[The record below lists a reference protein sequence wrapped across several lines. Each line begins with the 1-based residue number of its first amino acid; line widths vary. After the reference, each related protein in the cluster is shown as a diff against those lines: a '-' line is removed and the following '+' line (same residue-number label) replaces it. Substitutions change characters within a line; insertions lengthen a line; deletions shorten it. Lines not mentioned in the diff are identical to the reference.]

1 MKYLQL
7 TLILLGFSCTINA
20 DQLSSYE
27 EHYIK
32 MNHLKSELE
41 QLEMERKIQS
51 VEIEL
56 IKNKEII
63 NNGTQINL
71 NASNPN
77 NVVTQVPGRISES
90 PGFDPS
96 TLNIKYVLGSGSK
109 RRIIFFVEGKRY
121 SLTTGQIYRG
131 WKLIIEDKK
140 IQFSKGK
147 EKVEI

>member
-7 TLILLGFSCTINA
+7 ILILLGFSYTTYA

-32 MNHLKSELE
+32 MNRLKSELE
-41 QLEMERKIQS
+41 QLEMERKIQD
-51 VEIEL
+51 VEIQL
-56 IKNKEII
+56 IKNKELI

-71 NASNPN
+71 NANNPN
-77 NVVTQVPGRISES
+77 NVVTQPKDSAPMRQ
-90 PGFDPS
+90 GFNPS
-96 TLNIKYVLGSGSK
+96 NLNIKYVLGTGSK
-109 RRIIFFVEGKRY
+109 RRIVFFVDGKRH
-121 SLTTGQIYRG
+121 SLRTGQIYRG

-140 IQFSKGK
+140 IQFLKGK